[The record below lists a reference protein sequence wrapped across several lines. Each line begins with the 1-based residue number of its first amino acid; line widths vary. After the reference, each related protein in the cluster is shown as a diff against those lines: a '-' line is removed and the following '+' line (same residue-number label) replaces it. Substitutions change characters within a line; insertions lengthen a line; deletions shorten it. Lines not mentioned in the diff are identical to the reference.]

1 MDKQIKKGDII
12 LNQYEA
18 INDSS
23 IKGCIESVDC
33 VDSKAKNKKYLL
45 YRTENKINYQT
56 YLYLYNNYKSF
67 PNGIKKLYYSS
78 EFSLYENSVL
88 YLLFVKD
95 EKFIRLSSYISLSKQ
110 KLNESTVNH
119 IIGILVKGLKPLL
132 ELGIDVSF
140 LINPQNILVQY
151 ENNNTIS
158 NKGKMLLDL
167 FSFDEH
173 VHLLSGTKIYMSR
186 IQLNAFNYSAQ
197 YPLAYYSQNSIWQI
211 GQLTIYLLT
220 LKKIKCL
227 SSNVY
232 LSNKGMEIPSDEC
245 IMFLKVTLQF
255 SKKFQTNFANLECLD
270 FLANQKRHYTYRI
283 SQSEKKTFRSKIKRI
298 FL

>member
-67 PNGIKKLYYSS
+67 PNEIKKLYYSS

-95 EKFIRLSSYISLSKQ
+95 EKFIRLSSYISLS
-110 KLNESTVNH
+110 NRN
-119 IIGILVKGLKPLL
+119 
-132 ELGIDVSF
+132 
-140 LINPQNILVQY
+140 
-151 ENNNTIS
+151 
-158 NKGKMLLDL
+158 
-167 FSFDEH
+167 
-173 VHLLSGTKIYMSR
+173 
-186 IQLNAFNYSAQ
+186 
-197 YPLAYYSQNSIWQI
+197 
-211 GQLTIYLLT
+211 
-220 LKKIKCL
+220 
-227 SSNVY
+227 
-232 LSNKGMEIPSDEC
+232 
-245 IMFLKVTLQF
+245 
-255 SKKFQTNFANLECLD
+255 
-270 FLANQKRHYTYRI
+270 
-283 SQSEKKTFRSKIKRI
+283 
-298 FL
+298 

>member
-1 MDKQIKKGDII
+1 M
-12 LNQYEA
+12 
-18 INDSS
+18 
-23 IKGCIESVDC
+23 
-33 VDSKAKNKKYLL
+33 
-45 YRTENKINYQT
+45 
-56 YLYLYNNYKSF
+56 
-67 PNGIKKLYYSS
+67 YYSS

-119 IIGILVKGLKPLL
+119 IIGILVKGLKPLP
-132 ELGIDVSF
+132 EPGIDVSF

-167 FSFDEH
+167 FSFDEL

-186 IQLNAFNYSAQ
+186 IKLNAFNYSAQ
-197 YPLAYYSQNSIWQI
+197 YPSAYYSQNSIWQI

-232 LSNKGMEIPSDEC
+232 LSNKGMEILSDEC

>member
-33 VDSKAKNKKYLL
+33 VDSKAKNKKYLPH
-45 YRTENKINYQT
+45 RTENKIIYQT

-67 PNGIKKLYYSS
+67 PNEIKKLYYSS
-78 EFSLYENSVL
+78 DFSLYENSVL

-119 IIGILVKGLKPLL
+119 IIGILVKGLEPLL

-186 IQLNAFNYSAQ
+186 IKLNAFNYSAQ

-220 LKKIKCL
+220 LKKRKCL